1 MSFRIEDLGDSDNSH
16 KINGWNWRPTLE
28 LIRFFDVIDEER
40 LEMMGYNATGVTVT
54 EEEAVEIGFRLL
66 ALLSSRMSE
75 GDRVGLDLKL
85 TNAPDD
91 GAFHRDDLA
100 KNYGASY
107 DWLTTFAEFCMS
119 CKGFEVS

>member
-54 EEEAVEIGFRLL
+54 EEEAVEIGRR
-66 ALLSSRMSE
+66 A
-75 GDRVGLDLKL
+75 DQHQRVGLDLKL